1 MVQLLIIV
9 GSSIFV
15 LLGII
20 HAVLTFQDIGN
31 PRNFTPPDAELRAA
45 MQQSAIAFHPKV
57 NLWQAWLGFN
67 FSHSLGLVM
76 FGGAF
81 LYVGIFHPLLFSQS
95 RLLQGC
101 SILVSAVYLVLSLKF
116 WFSKPAI
123 GIGISLVCFILAAVL
138 SYADKSLE
146 KGV

>member
-1 MVQLLIIV
+1 MVQLLIVV

-15 LLGII
+15 LLGAG
-20 HAVLTFQDIGN
+20 HGVLTIRDLSN
-31 PRNFTPPDAELRAA
+31 PRSFTPRDPKLRAA
-45 MQQSAIAFHPKV
+45 MQQSTIAFHPKI

-67 FSHSLGLVM
+67 LSHSLGLVM

-95 RLLQGC
+95 PLLQGC
-101 SILVSAVYLVLSLKF
+101 SILIPAAYLVMSLKF

-123 GIGISLVCFILAAVL
+123 YTGISMGCFILAAAL
-138 SYADKSLE
+138 SYA
-146 KGV
+146 